1 MHNESDS
8 VASTRVLTER
18 LTLDNVAEAF
28 RFQPW
33 DSSQQLVGDAVRQRL
48 QAAAEAILFGVSE
61 SPMRTRALNAIIDA
75 RMLAN
80 AAITFRGKF

>member
-1 MHNESDS
+1 MPENPAVVD
-8 VASTRVLTER
+8 ATRVPTER
-18 LTLDNVAEAF
+18 LTLENVAEAF
-28 RFQPW
+28 QYQPW

-48 QAAAEAILFGVSE
+48 QAAAEAILFGVPE
-61 SPMRTRALNAIIDA
+61 SPMRTRALNAIVDA